1 MSSSL
6 SSVPDIFI
14 EAPVIIVFLLFWSVR
29 WEIIMYLS
37 VSLSIT
43 NPAS

>member
-14 EAPVIIVFLLFWSVR
+14 EAPVIIVFLYFGPFVGK
-29 WEIIMYLS
+29 
-37 VSLSIT
+37 
-43 NPAS
+43 